1 MVNLGTNLPG
11 GAAGGGTHPSGRRLT
26 WFEAIAA
33 SPRPAVVDHAADGD
47 RIELSGRVLAN
58 WAAKTAN
65 LLDIEGHGPGSTILV
80 DLPLG
85 WKSLALLLG
94 AARAGVQVRFAPL
107 SSSAPAKPESVDL
120 VVSGTPGAWSEHP
133 ADLWAVSPRTLTS
146 SGASEFSEA
155 SGASGPLPSPEA
167 GLPSHALDYAAEVQM
182 QADQCHLPLP
192 GTSLPSLV
200 EAWEDL
206 PSPQSTEQPTD
217 HDGARLSRWSHR
229 ERGLV
234 VAAAGGRLDYG
245 AARAVVGTW
254 DRGLPVV
261 LVPESDTDLS
271 GASAKL
277 VEAERLGNPRQ

>member
-11 GAAGGGTHPSGRRLT
+11 GAAGGGNDPSGRRLT

-47 RIELSGRVLAN
+47 RVELSGRVLAN

-65 LLDIEGHGPGSTILV
+65 LLDIEGHGPGSTVLM

-94 AARAGVQVRFAPL
+94 AARAGVEVRFASV
-107 SSSAPAKPESVDL
+107 SSSAPSGPGSVDL

-133 ADLWAVSPRTLTS
+133 ADLWSVSQGTLRS
-146 SGASEFSEA
+146 SGASEVSEA
-155 SGASGPLPSPEA
+155 SEPLEALPSPDA
-167 GLPSHALDYAAEVQM
+167 PVPSHALDYAAEVQM

-206 PSPQSTEQPTD
+206 AAIGPED
-217 HDGARLSRWSHR
+217 DAGAPLSRWSHR

-234 VAAAGGRLDYG
+234 VAAAGGRLDRG
-245 AARAVVGTW
+245 TARAVVGTW
-254 DRGLPVV
+254 DRGHPVV
-261 LVPESDTDLS
+261 LVPERDTDLG
-271 GASAKL
+271 GASARL
-277 VEAERLGNPRQ
+277 VEAERLGSASR

>member
-1 MVNLGTNLPG
+1 MVNLGINLPG
-11 GAAGGGTHPSGRRLT
+11 GAARGGNDPSGRRLT

-47 RIELSGRVLAN
+47 RVELSGRVLAN

-65 LLDIEGHGPGSTILV
+65 LLDVEGHGPGSTILV

-94 AARAGVQVRFAPL
+94 AARAGVQVRFASD
-107 SSSAPAKPESVDL
+107 SSSTPAESGAVDL
-120 VVSGTPGAWSEHP
+120 VVSGTPGAWSDHP
-133 ADLWAVSPRTLTS
+133 ADLWAVSPGTLKS
-146 SGASEFSEA
+146 SGASELSEA
-155 SGASGPLPSPEA
+155 SEALPSPDAEM
-167 GLPSHALDYAAEVQM
+167 PSHALDYADEVQM

-192 GTSLPSLV
+192 GASLPSLV

-217 HDGARLSRWSHR
+217 DAGAPLSRWSHR

-234 VAAAGGRLDYG
+234 VAATGRRLDRG
-245 AARAVVGTW
+245 TARAVVGTW
-254 DRGLPVV
+254 DRGFPVV
-261 LVPESDTDLS
+261 LVPERDTDLS
-271 GASAKL
+271 GASARL
-277 VEAERLGNPRQ
+277 VEAERLGNLHR

>member
-11 GAAGGGTHPSGRRLT
+11 GAARGGNDPSGRRLT

-33 SPRPAVVDHAADGD
+33 SPRPAVVDHSAGGD

-65 LLDIEGHGPGSTILV
+65 LLDVEGHGPGSTILV

-94 AARAGVQVRFAPL
+94 AARAGVQVRFATA
-107 SSSAPAKPESVDL
+107 SSSAPAESGPVDL

-133 ADLWAVSPRTLTS
+133 ADLWAVSPGTLQTS
-146 SGASEFSEA
+146 AADAE
-155 SGASGPLPSPEA
+155 
-167 GLPSHALDYAAEVQM
+167 LPSHALDYAAEVQM

-192 GTSLPSLV
+192 GTSLPSLA
-200 EAWEDL
+200 ESWENL
-206 PSPQSTEQPTD
+206 PAPPPAEQGPEVTTEHAARHPTD
-217 HDGARLSRWSHR
+217 DAGAALPRWSHR

-234 VAAAGGRLDYG
+234 VAAAGGRLDR
-245 AARAVVGTW
+245 ATARAVVETW
-254 DRGLPVV
+254 DRGHPVV
-261 LVPESDTDLS
+261 LVPEQDTDLS
-271 GASAKL
+271 GASARL
-277 VEAERLGNPRQ
+277 VDAERLGSQSR

>member
-11 GAAGGGTHPSGRRLT
+11 GAAGSGTHPSGRRLT

-33 SPRPAVVDHAADGD
+33 SPRPAVVDHTADGD

-65 LLDIEGHGPGSTILV
+65 LLDAEGHGPGSTILV

-85 WKSLALLLG
+85 WKSMALLLG
-94 AARAGVQVRFAPL
+94 AARAGVQVRFA
-107 SSSAPAKPESVDL
+107 SSVSSASADSGSVDL

-133 ADLWAVSPRTLTS
+133 ADLWAVSPGTMTS
-146 SGASEFSEA
+146 SGVSEFPQASEAADS
-155 SGASGPLPSPEA
+155 LPSPGAEW
-167 GLPSHALDYAAEVQM
+167 PSHALDFAAEVQM

-192 GTSLPSLV
+192 GTSLPSLA

-206 PSPQSTEQPTD
+206 RSPQSTEQTTGDADAPLP
-217 HDGARLSRWSHR
+217 RCSHR

-245 AARAVVGTW
+245 TARVVVGTW
-254 DRGLPVV
+254 GRGLPVV
-261 LVPESDTDLS
+261 LVPERGTDLS
-271 GASAKL
+271 AASARF
-277 VEAERLGNPRQ
+277 VEAERLGNLQR